1 MLRST
6 MTNNRLSLFGLVDG
20 EATSNA
26 FSVKA
31 ATTDTVDD
39 LKKAIKTEKAHRFD
53 AVDADELTLWQVA
66 LPVVPANKHKPI
78 LLGEIESPTELDP
91 TDDVADVFKG
101 TPLKKTIHVI
111 VQLSARPSGN
121 D

>member
-1 MLRST
+1 MADNVIT
-6 MTNNRLSLFGLVDG
+6 LFCLVDG
-20 EATSNA
+20 ESTSKA

-39 LKKAIKTEKAHRFD
+39 LKNIIKVKQSPRFD
-53 AVDADELTLWQVA
+53 TVTANELTLWQVA